1 MATGTADRVTID
13 EAVFFGT
20 GGGRDLACDVF
31 TPPGGADN
39 APGVLI
45 IHGGG
50 WREGDRSQLRGYG
63 LRLARAGYVC
73 VASEYRLTPESPWPA
88 QIHDVKTALRWM
100 RANATDL
107 GLNPDRIAVEGNSA
121 GAHLALLIAGTAGV
135 AEFEGEGGNPGV
147 STDVSVAIG
156 IYGPTDFIT
165 SGGGRVLV
173 ADQGEDVA
181 RAASPITY
189 IDGEFPPTLLIHGN
203 ADETVAPEQ
212 SELMYRAL
220 LCAGVATELHMY
232 AGQPHAFDAEPV
244 FARQCADLMRLF
256 LDRYIAA
263 PVAAG

>member
-1 MATGTADRVTID
+1 MANEAERVTI
-13 EAVFFGT
+13 EEGVVFGA
-20 GGGRDLACDVF
+20 GGGRDLACDVY
-31 TPPGGADN
+31 TPPGGAED

-50 WREGDRSQLRGYG
+50 WSSGDRSQLRGYG

-100 RANATDL
+100 RANAAEL

-121 GAHLALLIAGTAGV
+121 GAHLALLIAGTPGV
-135 AEFEGEGGNPGV
+135 AEFEGEGGNAGV
-147 STDVSVAIG
+147 STEVSVAIG
-156 IYGPTDFIT
+156 VYAPTDFT
-165 SGGGRVLV
+165 LMGGRVLV
-173 ADQGEDVA
+173 GDQGKDAA
-181 RAASPITY
+181 RAASPVTY
-189 IDGEFPPTLLIHGN
+189 VDGNFPPTLLIHGN

-220 LCAGVATELHMY
+220 LAAGVPAELHMY

-244 FARQCADLMRLF
+244 FARQCADVMRLF
-256 LDRYIAA
+256 LDRYITA